1 MTVYPYLEVIVTALR
16 GLGFH
21 VRDLG
26 LLDSALVRAQTRLY
40 GQDAYPTLS
49 LKAAAIVHSVINNH
63 PMVDGNKRS
72 AWVILNFFL
81 VSNSR
86 HLSATQQEGYE
97 FIMSIAEKRM
107 ELEEIAD
114 WLEDHMIPLIPKGK

>member
-1 MTVYPYLEVIVTALR
+1 VISYPLLDVVVTTLR

-26 LLDSALVRAQTRLY
+26 LLDSALVRAKTRLY
-40 GQDAYPTLS
+40 GQDAYPTLQ
-49 LKAAAIVHSVINNH
+49 LKAAAMVHSVINNH

-81 VSNSR
+81 VLNNRQLRSSQDK
-86 HLSATQQEGYE
+86 AYE
-97 FIMSIAEKRM
+97 FIMSIAEKRI
-107 ELEEIAD
+107 ELEEIAA
-114 WLEDHMIPLIPKGK
+114 WLEDHMIPLIP

>member
-1 MTVYPYLEVIVTALR
+1 MITYPILEVVVAALT

-40 GQDAYPTLS
+40 GQDAYPTLA
-49 LKAAAIVHSVINNH
+49 LKAAAIVHSVIHNH

-81 VSNSR
+81 VKNNR
-86 HLSATQQEGYE
+86 ALGTTQDEAYS
-97 FIMSIAEKRM
+97 FIMSIAEKRI
-107 ELEEIAD
+107 ELEEIAA
-114 WLEDHMIPLIPKGK
+114 WLEDHMIPLIPKG

>member
-1 MTVYPYLEVIVTALR
+1 MISYPLLDVVVTTLR

-40 GQDAYPTLS
+40 GADAYPTLQ
-49 LKAAAIVHSVINNH
+49 LKAAAMVHSVINNH

-81 VSNSR
+81 VLNNRQLQSSQDN
-86 HLSATQQEGYE
+86 AYE
-97 FIMSIAEKRM
+97 FIMSIAEKRI
-107 ELEEIAD
+107 ELEEIAA
-114 WLEDHMIPLIPKGK
+114 WLEDHMIPLIP

>member
-1 MTVYPYLEVIVTALR
+1 MISYPLLEVVVTTLN

-40 GQDAYPTLS
+40 GQDAYPTLE
-49 LKAAAIVHSVINNH
+49 LKAAAIVHSLINNH

-81 VSNSR
+81 VLNNRQLRSSQDN
-86 HLSATQQEGYE
+86 AYE

-107 ELEEIAD
+107 ELDEIAA
-114 WLEDHMIPLIPKGK
+114 WLEDHMIPLIP

>member
-1 MTVYPYLEVIVTALR
+1 MISYPLLDVVVTTLR

-40 GQDAYPTLS
+40 GQDAYPTLQ
-49 LKAAAIVHSVINNH
+49 LKAAAMVHSVINNH

-81 VSNSR
+81 VLNNRQLRSSQDK
-86 HLSATQQEGYE
+86 AYE
-97 FIMSIAEKRM
+97 FIMSIAEKRI
-107 ELEEIAD
+107 ELEEIAA
-114 WLEDHMIPLIPKGK
+114 WLEDHMIPLIP

>member
-1 MTVYPYLEVIVTALR
+1 MILYPLLEVVVKALNS
-16 GLGFH
+16 LGFH

-81 VSNSR
+81 VKNNR
-86 HLSATQQEGYE
+86 ALSATQDEGFS
-97 FIMSIAEKRM
+97 FIMSIAEKRL
-107 ELEEIAD
+107 ELEEIAA

>member
-1 MTVYPYLEVIVTALR
+1 MISYPLLEVVVTTLN

-40 GQDAYPTLS
+40 GQDAYPTLE

-63 PMVDGNKRS
+63 PMVDGNNRS

-81 VSNSR
+81 VLNNRQLRSSQDN
-86 HLSATQQEGYE
+86 AYA

-107 ELEEIAD
+107 ELDEIAA
-114 WLEDHMIPLIPKGK
+114 WLEDHMIPLIP

>member
-1 MTVYPYLEVIVTALR
+1 MILYPLLEVVVVALS

-81 VSNSR
+81 VKNNR
-86 HLSATQQEGYE
+86 ALSATQDGAYS
-97 FIMSIAEKRM
+97 FIMSVAEKRI
-107 ELEEIAD
+107 ELEEIAA
-114 WLEDHMIPLIPKGK
+114 WLEDHMIPLIPKG

>member
-1 MTVYPYLEVIVTALR
+1 MISYPLLEVVVTTLN

-40 GQDAYPTLS
+40 GQDAYPTLE

-63 PMVDGNKRS
+63 PMVDGNNRS

-81 VSNSR
+81 VLNNRQLRSSQDN
-86 HLSATQQEGYE
+86 AYE

-107 ELEEIAD
+107 ELDEIAA
-114 WLEDHMIPLIPKGK
+114 WLEDHMVPLIP

>member
-1 MTVYPYLEVIVTALR
+1 MISYPLLDVVVTTLR

-26 LLDSALVRAQTRLY
+26 LLNSALVRAQTRLY
-40 GQDAYPTLS
+40 GADAYPTLQ
-49 LKAAAIVHSVINNH
+49 LKAAAMVHSVINNH

-81 VSNSR
+81 VLNNRQLRSSQDN
-86 HLSATQQEGYE
+86 AYE
-97 FIMSIAEKRM
+97 FIMSIAEKRI
-107 ELEEIAD
+107 ELEEIAA
-114 WLEDHMIPLIPKGK
+114 WLEDHMIPLIP

>member
-1 MTVYPYLEVIVTALR
+1 MISYPLLEVVVTTLN

-40 GQDAYPTLS
+40 GQDAYPTLN
-49 LKAAAIVHSVINNH
+49 LKAAAIVHSIINNH
-63 PMVDGNKRS
+63 PMVDGNKCS
-72 AWVILNFFL
+72 AWVVLNFFL
-81 VSNSR
+81 VLNNRQLRSN
-86 HLSATQQEGYE
+86 QENAYE

-107 ELEEIAD
+107 ELEEIAT
-114 WLEDHMIPLIPKGK
+114 WLEDHMIPLIP

>member
-1 MTVYPYLEVIVTALR
+1 MITYPILEVVAAALT

-40 GQDAYPTLS
+40 GQDTYPTLA

-81 VSNSR
+81 VKNNR
-86 HLSATQQEGYE
+86 ALSTTQDEAYS
-97 FIMSIAEKRM
+97 FIMSIAEKRI
-107 ELEEIAD
+107 ELEEIAA
-114 WLEDHMIPLIPKGK
+114 WLEDHMIPLIPKG

>member
-1 MTVYPYLEVIVTALR
+1 MISYPLLDVVVTTLR

-40 GQDAYPTLS
+40 GQDAYPTLQ
-49 LKAAAIVHSVINNH
+49 LKAAAMVHSVINNH

-81 VSNSR
+81 VLNNRQLRSSQDN
-86 HLSATQQEGYE
+86 AYE
-97 FIMSIAEKRM
+97 FIMSIAEKRI
-107 ELEEIAD
+107 ELEEIAA
-114 WLEDHMIPLIPKGK
+114 WLEDHMIPAII

>member
-1 MTVYPYLEVIVTALR
+1 MISYPLLEVVVTTLN

-40 GQDAYPTLS
+40 GQDAYPTLD
-49 LKAAAIVHSVINNH
+49 LKAAAMVHSIINHH

-72 AWVILNFFL
+72 AWVVLNFFL
-81 VSNSR
+81 VLNNRQLRSSQDNAYR
-86 HLSATQQEGYE
+86 
-97 FIMSIAEKRM
+97 FIMSIAEKSM
-107 ELEEIAD
+107 QLEDIAA
-114 WLEDHMIPLIPKGK
+114 WLEDHMIPLIP

>member
-1 MTVYPYLEVIVTALR
+1 VISYPLLDVVVTTLR

-40 GQDAYPTLS
+40 GQDAYPTLQ
-49 LKAAAIVHSVINNH
+49 LKAAAMVHSVINNH

-81 VSNSR
+81 VLNNRQLRSSQDN
-86 HLSATQQEGYE
+86 AYE
-97 FIMSIAEKRM
+97 FIMSIAEKRI
-107 ELEEIAD
+107 ELEDIAA
-114 WLEDHMIPLIPKGK
+114 WLEDHMIPLIP

>member
-1 MTVYPYLEVIVTALR
+1 VISYPLLDVVVTTLR

-40 GQDAYPTLS
+40 GQDAYPTLQ
-49 LKAAAIVHSVINNH
+49 LKAAAMVHSVINNH

-81 VSNSR
+81 VLNNRQLRSSQDK
-86 HLSATQQEGYE
+86 AYE
-97 FIMSIAEKRM
+97 FIMSIAEKRI
-107 ELEEIAD
+107 ELEEIAA
-114 WLEDHMIPLIPKGK
+114 WLEDHMIPLIP

>member
-1 MTVYPYLEVIVTALR
+1 VISYPLLDVVVTTLR

-26 LLDSALVRAQTRLY
+26 LLDSALVRAKTRLY
-40 GQDAYPTLS
+40 GQDAYPTLQ
-49 LKAAAIVHSVINNH
+49 LKAAAMVHSVINNH

-81 VSNSR
+81 VLNNRQLRSSQDN
-86 HLSATQQEGYE
+86 AYE
-97 FIMSIAEKRM
+97 FIMSIAEKRI
-107 ELEEIAD
+107 ELEEIAA
-114 WLEDHMIPLIPKGK
+114 WLEDHMIPLIP

>member
-1 MTVYPYLEVIVTALR
+1 MISYPLLDVVVTTLR

-40 GQDAYPTLS
+40 GQDAYPTLQ
-49 LKAAAIVHSVINNH
+49 LKAAAMVHSVINNH

-72 AWVILNFFL
+72 AWVVLNFFL
-81 VSNSR
+81 VLNNRQLRSSQDN
-86 HLSATQQEGYE
+86 AYE
-97 FIMSIAEKRM
+97 FIMSIAEKRI
-107 ELEEIAD
+107 ELEEIAA
-114 WLEDHMIPLIPKGK
+114 WLEDHMIPLIP

>member
-1 MTVYPYLEVIVTALR
+1 MISYPLLEVVVSSLK

-21 VRDLG
+21 VRDIG

-40 GQDAYPTLS
+40 GIDAYPTLA

-72 AWVILNFFL
+72 AWIILNFFL
-81 VSNSR
+81 VLNNTQIR
-86 HLSATQQEGYE
+86 ANQDSAYE
-97 FIMSIAEKRM
+97 FIMSIAEKRI
-107 ELEEIAD
+107 ELEEIAA
-114 WLEDHMIPLIPKGK
+114 WLEDHMIPLIPKG

>member
-1 MTVYPYLEVIVTALR
+1 MISYPLLDVVVTTLR

-26 LLDSALVRAQTRLY
+26 LLDSALVRAKTRLY
-40 GQDAYPTLS
+40 GQDAYPTLQ
-49 LKAAAIVHSVINNH
+49 LKAAAMVHSVINNH

-81 VSNSR
+81 VLNNRQLRSSQDN
-86 HLSATQQEGYE
+86 AYE
-97 FIMSIAEKRM
+97 FIMSIAEKRI
-107 ELEEIAD
+107 ELEEIAA
-114 WLEDHMIPLIPKGK
+114 WLEDHMIPLIP

>member
-1 MTVYPYLEVIVTALR
+1 MISYPLLEVVVTTLN

-40 GQDAYPTLS
+40 GQDAYQTLE

-63 PMVDGNKRS
+63 PMVDGNNRS

-81 VSNSR
+81 VLNNRQLRSNQDN
-86 HLSATQQEGYE
+86 AYE

-107 ELEEIAD
+107 ELDEIAA
-114 WLEDHMIPLIPKGK
+114 WLEDHMIPLIP

>member
-1 MTVYPYLEVIVTALR
+1 VISYPLLDVVVTTLR

-26 LLDSALVRAQTRLY
+26 LLNSALVRAQTRLY
-40 GQDAYPTLS
+40 GADAYPTLQ
-49 LKAAAIVHSVINNH
+49 LKAAAMVHSVINNH

-81 VSNSR
+81 VLNNRQLRSSQDN
-86 HLSATQQEGYE
+86 AYE
-97 FIMSIAEKRM
+97 FIMSIAEKRI
-107 ELEEIAD
+107 ELEEIAA
-114 WLEDHMIPLIPKGK
+114 WLEDHMIPLIP

>member
-1 MTVYPYLEVIVTALR
+1 MISYPLLEVVVTTLN

-40 GQDAYPTLS
+40 GQDAYPTLE
-49 LKAAAIVHSVINNH
+49 LKAAAIVHSLINNH
-63 PMVDGNKRS
+63 PMVDGNNRS

-81 VSNSR
+81 VLNNCQLRSSQDN
-86 HLSATQQEGYE
+86 AYA

-107 ELEEIAD
+107 ELDEIAA
-114 WLEDHMIPLIPKGK
+114 WLEDHMIPLIP

>member
-1 MTVYPYLEVIVTALR
+1 MILYPLLEVVVVALS

-81 VSNSR
+81 MKNNQA
-86 HLSATQQEGYE
+86 LSATQDEAYS
-97 FIMSIAEKRM
+97 FIMSIAEKRI
-107 ELEEIAD
+107 ELEEIAA
-114 WLEDHMIPLIPKGK
+114 WLEDHMIPLIPKG

>member
-1 MTVYPYLEVIVTALR
+1 MILYPLLEVVVVALS

-40 GQDAYPTLS
+40 GQDAYPTLP

-81 VSNSR
+81 VKNNR
-86 HLSATQQEGYE
+86 ALSATQDEAYS
-97 FIMSIAEKRM
+97 FIMSIAEKRI
-107 ELEEIAD
+107 ELEEIAA
-114 WLEDHMIPLIPKGK
+114 WLEDHMIPLIPKG

>member
-1 MTVYPYLEVIVTALR
+1 MISYPLLDVVVTTLR

-40 GQDAYPTLS
+40 GQDAYPTLQ
-49 LKAAAIVHSVINNH
+49 LKAAAMVHSVINNH

-81 VSNSR
+81 VLNNRQLRSSQDN
-86 HLSATQQEGYE
+86 AYE
-97 FIMSIAEKRM
+97 FIMSIAEKRI
-107 ELEEIAD
+107 ELEEIAA
-114 WLEDHMIPLIPKGK
+114 WLEDHMIPLIP

>member
-1 MTVYPYLEVIVTALR
+1 MITYPILEVVAAALT

-40 GQDAYPTLS
+40 GQDTYPTLA

-81 VSNSR
+81 VLNNTQIR
-86 HLSATQQEGYE
+86 ANQDSAYE
-97 FIMSIAEKRM
+97 FIMSIAEKRI
-107 ELEEIAD
+107 ELEEIAA
-114 WLEDHMIPLIPKGK
+114 WLEDHMIPLISKG

>member
-1 MTVYPYLEVIVTALR
+1 MISYPLLEVVVSSLK

-26 LLDSALVRAQTRLY
+26 LLDSAIVRAQTRLY
-40 GQDAYPTLS
+40 GQDAYPNLS

-72 AWVILNFFL
+72 AWIILNFFL
-81 VSNSR
+81 VLNNTQIR
-86 HLSATQQEGYE
+86 ANQDSAYE
-97 FIMSIAEKRM
+97 FIMSIAEKRI
-107 ELEEIAD
+107 ELEEIAA
-114 WLEDHMIPLIPKGK
+114 WLEDHMIPLIPKG

>member
-1 MTVYPYLEVIVTALR
+1 MISYPLLDVVVTTLR

-40 GQDAYPTLS
+40 GQDAYPTLQ
-49 LKAAAIVHSVINNH
+49 LKAAAMVHSVINNH

-81 VSNSR
+81 VLNNRQLRSSQDN
-86 HLSATQQEGYE
+86 AYE
-97 FIMSIAEKRM
+97 FIMSIAEKRI
-107 ELEEIAD
+107 ELEDIAA
-114 WLEDHMIPLIPKGK
+114 WLEDHMIPLIP

>member
-1 MTVYPYLEVIVTALR
+1 VISYPLLDVVVTTLR

-40 GQDAYPTLS
+40 GADAYPTLQ
-49 LKAAAIVHSVINNH
+49 LKAAAMVHSVINNH

-81 VSNSR
+81 VLNNRQLRSSQDN
-86 HLSATQQEGYE
+86 AYE
-97 FIMSIAEKRM
+97 FIMSIAEKRI
-107 ELEEIAD
+107 ELEEIAA
-114 WLEDHMIPLIPKGK
+114 WLEDHMIPLIP

>member
-1 MTVYPYLEVIVTALR
+1 MISYPLLEVVVTTLN

-40 GQDAYPTLS
+40 GQDAYPTLE

-81 VSNSR
+81 VLNNRQLRSSQDN
-86 HLSATQQEGYE
+86 AYE

-107 ELEEIAD
+107 ELDEIAA
-114 WLEDHMIPLIPKGK
+114 WLEDHMIPLIP

>member
-1 MTVYPYLEVIVTALR
+1 MISYPLLDVVVTTLR

-21 VRDLG
+21 ARDLG

-40 GQDAYPTLS
+40 GADAYPTLQ
-49 LKAAAIVHSVINNH
+49 LKAAAMVHSVINNH

-81 VSNSR
+81 VLNNRQLRSSQDN
-86 HLSATQQEGYE
+86 AYE
-97 FIMSIAEKRM
+97 FIMSIAEKRI
-107 ELEEIAD
+107 ELEEIAA
-114 WLEDHMIPLIPKGK
+114 WLEDHMIPLIP

>member
-1 MTVYPYLEVIVTALR
+1 MILYPLLEVVVVALS

-63 PMVDGNKRS
+63 PMVGGNKRS

-81 VSNSR
+81 VKNNR
-86 HLSATQQEGYE
+86 ALSATQDEAYS
-97 FIMSIAEKRM
+97 FIMSITEKRI
-107 ELEEIAD
+107 ELEEIAA
-114 WLEDHMIPLIPKGK
+114 WLEDHMIPLIPKG

>member
-1 MTVYPYLEVIVTALR
+1 VISYPLLDVVVATLR

-26 LLDSALVRAQTRLY
+26 LLDSALVRAKTRLY
-40 GQDAYPTLS
+40 GQDAYPTLQ
-49 LKAAAIVHSVINNH
+49 LKAAAMVHSVINNH

-81 VSNSR
+81 VLNNRQLRSSQDN
-86 HLSATQQEGYE
+86 AYE
-97 FIMSIAEKRM
+97 FIMSIAEKRI
-107 ELEEIAD
+107 ELEEIAA
-114 WLEDHMIPLIPKGK
+114 WLEDHMIPLIP

>member
-1 MTVYPYLEVIVTALR
+1 MILYPLLEVVVVALS

-81 VSNSR
+81 VKNNR
-86 HLSATQQEGYE
+86 ALSATQDEAYS
-97 FIMSIAEKRM
+97 FIMSIAERRI
-107 ELEEIAD
+107 ELEEIAA
-114 WLEDHMIPLIPKGK
+114 WLEDHMIPLIPKG

>member
-1 MTVYPYLEVIVTALR
+1 MILYPLLEVVVVALS

-81 VSNSR
+81 VKNNR
-86 HLSATQQEGYE
+86 ALSATQDEAYS
-97 FIMSIAEKRM
+97 FIMSVAEKRI
-107 ELEEIAD
+107 ELEEIAA
-114 WLEDHMIPLIPKGK
+114 WLEDHMIPLIPKG

>member
-1 MTVYPYLEVIVTALR
+1 MILYPLLEVVVVALS

-81 VSNSR
+81 VKNNR
-86 HLSATQQEGYE
+86 ALSATQDEAYS
-97 FIMSIAEKRM
+97 FIMSIAEKRI
-107 ELEEIAD
+107 ELEEIAA
-114 WLEDHMIPLIPKGK
+114 WLEDHMIPLIPKG